1 MGKYFG
7 TDGIRGVANEVLTA
21 ELAFKL
27 GRAVG
32 HAFLEN
38 EHNEKPFVIVGR
50 DTRISGHMLENA
62 LAAGFLS
69 VGVNVMK
76 LGVVSTPAVAYL
88 TKEMKANAGAMISA
102 SHNPFEDNGIK
113 FFGANGFKL
122 SDELEAHI
130 EELLESDATFEHPVA
145 DGIGEIIVNEEA
157 VERYLR
163 FISKTIHT
171 DLDGLHIALDCAN
184 GSASALAPRLF
195 SSLGAKISTIGTS
208 PNGININAEIGSTHP
223 EKLAAFVVEVGADF
237 GLAFDGDCDRVIAV
251 DEKGNIIDGDYMM
264 FIMGKIL
271 KMQGKLKDD
280 VVVSTVMSNLGYYKA
295 TEREGIASIQTGVGD
310 RFVVEAMVKG
320 GYTLGGEQSGHI
332 IFLEHAT
339 TGDGMLTGLQF
350 ASMVKKANRTVS
362 ELASEM
368 PKFPQLL
375 INVKVTN
382 KKLIMES
389 PILEQAITDV
399 ELQMAGNGRVLV
411 RPSGTEELVRVM
423 VEAETDDICKQY
435 TNQLVEI
442 VEQLS
447 K

>member
-38 EHNEKPFVIVGR
+38 THTEKPFVIVGR

-122 SDELEAHI
+122 SDDLEAHI
-130 EELLESDATFEHPVA
+130 EELLDSDATFEHPIA
-145 DGIGEIIVNEEA
+145 EGIGEIIINEEA

-163 FISKTIHT
+163 FISKTIDQ
-171 DLDGLHIALDCAN
+171 DLSGLHIALDCAN
-184 GSASALAPRLF
+184 GSASQLAPRLF
-195 SSLGAKISTIGTS
+195 SSLGAQISTIGTS
-208 PNGININAEIGSTHP
+208 PNGTNINDQIGSTHP
-223 EKLAAFVVEVGADF
+223 AKLAEFVVEVGADF

-251 DEKGNIIDGDYMM
+251 DETGKIIDGDYMM
-264 FIMGKIL
+264 FIMAKAL
-271 KMQGKLKDD
+271 KADGKLKDNML
-280 VVVSTVMSNLGYYKA
+280 VSTVMSNLGFYK
-295 TEREGIASIQTGVGD
+295 TLEKVGIETIQTGVGD
-310 RFVVEAMVKG
+310 RFVVEAMVAG
-320 GYTLGGEQSGHI
+320 NYTLGGEQSGHI

-350 ASMVKKANRTVS
+350 AAMILASGKKVS
-362 ELASEM
+362 ELAAEM

-375 INVKVTN
+375 INVKVAN
-382 KKLIMES
+382 KQTIMES
-389 PILEQAITDV
+389 PVLAQAIV
-399 ELQMAGNGRVLV
+399 EVETQMAGNGRVLV

-423 VEAETDDICKQY
+423 VEAETDEICEQY

-442 VEQLS
+442 VKQLS
-447 K
+447 

>member
-32 HAFLEN
+32 HAFLE
-38 EHNEKPFVIVGR
+38 HTQTEKPFVIVGR

-88 TKEMKANAGAMISA
+88 TKQMKANAGAMISA

-122 SDELEAHI
+122 SDDLEAHI
-130 EELLESDATFEHPVA
+130 EELLDSDATFEHPIA
-145 DGIGEIIVNEEA
+145 EGIGEIILNEEA

-163 FISKTIHT
+163 FISKTISQ
-171 DLDGLHIALDCAN
+171 DLSGLHIALDCAN
-184 GSASALAPRLF
+184 GSASQLAPRLF
-195 SSLGAKISTIGTS
+195 SSLGAEISTIGTS
-208 PNGININAEIGSTHP
+208 PNGTNINANIGSTHP
-223 EKLAAFVVEVGADF
+223 ERLADFVVEVGADF

-251 DEKGNIIDGDYMM
+251 DETGKIIDGDYMM
-264 FIMGKIL
+264 FIMAKALQAKGE
-271 KMQGKLKDD
+271 LKDNML
-280 VVVSTVMSNLGYYKA
+280 VSTVMSNLGFYK
-295 TEREGIASIQTGVGD
+295 TLEKVGIETIQTGVGD
-310 RFVVEAMVKG
+310 RFVVEAMVAG
-320 GYTLGGEQSGHI
+320 NYTLGGEQSGHI

-350 ASMVKKANRTVS
+350 AAMILESGKKVS
-362 ELASEM
+362 ELAAEM

-375 INVKVTN
+375 INVKVAN
-382 KKLIMES
+382 KKAIMES
-389 PILEQAITDV
+389 PVLAQAIV
-399 ELQMAGNGRVLV
+399 EVEAQMAGNGRVLV

-423 VEAETDDICKQY
+423 VEAETDAICEQY
-435 TNQLVEI
+435 TNQFVEI
-442 VEQLS
+442 VKQLS
-447 K
+447 

>member
-1 MGKYFG
+1 MGRYFG

-38 EHNEKPFVIVGR
+38 TQTEKPFVIVGR

-62 LAAGFLS
+62 LTAGFLS

-122 SDELEAHI
+122 SDDLEAHI
-130 EELLESDATFEHPVA
+130 EDLLDSNANFEHPTA
-145 DGIGEIIVNEEA
+145 EGIGEIIINEEA

-163 FISKTIHT
+163 FISKTIAQ
-171 DLDGLHIALDCAN
+171 DLSGLHIALDCAN
-184 GSASALAPRLF
+184 GSASQLAPRVF
-195 SSLGAKISTIGTS
+195 SSLGAEISTIGTS
-208 PNGININAEIGSTHP
+208 PNGININANIGSTHP
-223 EKLAAFVVEVGADF
+223 EKLAEFVVEVGADF

-251 DEKGNIIDGDYMM
+251 DETGKIIDGDYMM
-264 FIMGKIL
+264 FIMAKAL
-271 KMQGKLKDD
+271 KAQGKLKDNML
-280 VVVSTVMSNLGYYKA
+280 VSTVMSNLGFYK
-295 TEREGIASIQTGVGD
+295 TLEKENIETIQTGVGD
-310 RFVVEAMVKG
+310 RFVVEAMVAG
-320 GYTLGGEQSGHI
+320 NYTLGGEQSGHI

-350 ASMVKKANRTVS
+350 ASMIRTAGKKVS
-362 ELASEM
+362 ELAAEM

-375 INVKVTN
+375 INVKVAN
-382 KKLIMES
+382 KKTIMES
-389 PILEQAITDV
+389 PVLAQAIV
-399 ELQMAGNGRVLV
+399 EVEAQMAGNGRVLV

-423 VEAETDDICKQY
+423 VEAETDEICEQY

-442 VEQLS
+442 VKQLS
-447 K
+447 

>member
-38 EHNEKPFVIVGR
+38 TQGEKPFVIVGR

-88 TKEMKANAGAMISA
+88 TQQMKANAGAMISA

-130 EELLESDATFEHPVA
+130 EELLESDATFEHPIA
-145 DGIGEIIVNEEA
+145 EGIGETIVNEEA

-163 FISKTIHT
+163 FISKTIDT
-171 DLDGLHIALDCAN
+171 NLDGLHIALDCAN
-184 GSASALAPRLF
+184 GSASNLAPRVF

-208 PNGININAEIGSTHP
+208 PNGVNINANIGSTHP
-223 EKLAAFVVEVGADF
+223 EKLAAFVVDVGADF

-251 DEKGNIIDGDYMM
+251 DELGNIIDGDYMM
-264 FIMGKIL
+264 FILAKAMKA
-271 KMQGKLKDD
+271 QGTLKDNML
-280 VVVSTVMSNLGYYKA
+280 VSTVMSNLGFYKA
-295 TEREGIASIQTGVGD
+295 LEKAGIDTIQTGVGD
-310 RFVVEAMVKG
+310 RFVVEAMVQG
-320 GYTLGGEQSGHI
+320 NYALGGEQSGHI

-339 TGDGMLTGLQF
+339 TGDGMLTGLHF
-350 ASMVKKANRTVS
+350 AAMV
-362 ELASEM
+362 LASGQKVSALAAEM

-375 INVKVTN
+375 INIKVAN
-382 KKLIMES
+382 KNLIMES
-389 PILEQAITDV
+389 PVLAKAIEEV
-399 ELQMAGNGRVLV
+399 EAKMAGNGRVLV

-423 VEAETDDICKQY
+423 VEAETDEICEKY
-435 TNQLVEI
+435 TYELVEI
-442 VEQLS
+442 VKQLS
-447 K
+447 

>member
-32 HAFLEN
+32 HAFLE
-38 EHNEKPFVIVGR
+38 HTQTEKPFVIVGR

-88 TKEMKANAGAMISA
+88 TKQMKANAGAMISA

-122 SDELEAHI
+122 SDDLEAHI
-130 EELLESDATFEHPVA
+130 EELLDSDATFEHPIA
-145 DGIGEIIVNEEA
+145 EGIGEIILNEEA

-163 FISKTIHT
+163 FISKTISQ
-171 DLDGLHIALDCAN
+171 DLSGLHIALDCAN
-184 GSASALAPRLF
+184 GSASQLAPRLF
-195 SSLGAKISTIGTS
+195 SSLGAEISTIGTS
-208 PNGININAEIGSTHP
+208 PNGTNINANIGSTHP
-223 EKLAAFVVEVGADF
+223 ERLADFVVEVGADF

-251 DEKGNIIDGDYMM
+251 DETGKIIDGDYMM
-264 FIMGKIL
+264 FIMAKALQAKGE
-271 KMQGKLKDD
+271 LKDNML
-280 VVVSTVMSNLGYYKA
+280 VSTVMSNLGFYK
-295 TEREGIASIQTGVGD
+295 TLEKVGIETIQTGVGD
-310 RFVVEAMVKG
+310 RFVVEAMVAG
-320 GYTLGGEQSGHI
+320 NYTLGGEQSGHI

-350 ASMVKKANRTVS
+350 AAMILESGKKVS
-362 ELASEM
+362 ELAAEM

-375 INVKVTN
+375 INVKVAN
-382 KKLIMES
+382 KKAIMES
-389 PILEQAITDV
+389 PVLAQAIV
-399 ELQMAGNGRVLV
+399 EVEAQMAGNGRVLV

-423 VEAETDDICKQY
+423 VEAETDAICEQY

-442 VEQLS
+442 VKQLS
-447 K
+447 

>member
-27 GRAVG
+27 GQAVG

-38 EHNEKPFVIVGR
+38 DHNEKPFVIVGR

-102 SHNPFEDNGIK
+102 SHNPYEDNGIK

-130 EELLESDATFEHPVA
+130 EDLLDGNTTFEHPTGTGV
-145 DGIGEIIVNEEA
+145 GEIIVNEEA

-163 FISKTIHT
+163 FTSKTIT
-171 DLDGLHIALDCAN
+171 MDLEGLHIALDCAN
-184 GSASALAPRLF
+184 GSASTLAPRLF
-195 SSLGAKISTIGTS
+195 SSMGAKISTIGTS
-208 PNGININAEIGSTHP
+208 PDGKNINANIGSTHP
-223 EKLAAFVVEVGADF
+223 ETLAAFVVEVGADF

-251 DEKGNIIDGDYMM
+251 DENGKVIDGDYMM
-264 FIMGKIL
+264 FIMAKAL
-271 KMQGKLKDD
+271 KAQGKLKSNML
-280 VVVSTVMSNLGYYKA
+280 VSTVMSNLGFYKA
-295 TEREGIASIQTGVGD
+295 LEKAGIETIQTGVGD
-310 RFVVEAMVKG
+310 RFVVEAMVAG
-320 GYTLGGEQSGHI
+320 EYGLGGEQSGHI
-332 IFLEHAT
+332 IFLDYAT
-339 TGDGMLTGLQF
+339 TGDGMLTGIQF
-350 ASMVKKANRTVS
+350 AAMVKASGRKVS
-362 ELASEM
+362 ELAAEM

-375 INVKVTN
+375 INVKVAN
-382 KKLIMES
+382 KNVIMES
-389 PILEQAITDV
+389 PVLAQAIV
-399 ELQMAGNGRVLV
+399 EVEAAMNGNGRVLV

-423 VEAETDDICKQY
+423 VEAETDEICAQY

-442 VEQLS
+442 VENL